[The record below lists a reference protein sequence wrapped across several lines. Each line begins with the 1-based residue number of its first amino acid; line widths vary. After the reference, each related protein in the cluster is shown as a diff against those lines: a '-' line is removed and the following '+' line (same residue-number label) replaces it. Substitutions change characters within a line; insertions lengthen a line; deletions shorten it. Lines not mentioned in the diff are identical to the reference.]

1 MAEPRT
7 DTGRR
12 SPSGKK
18 SLGTV
23 PDRWAICASVTD
35 ELLNDLALIG
45 VGDGVAMEA
54 VEQEIN
60 MPAMGEVRLR
70 LALTVTSVTLRP
82 ASDDGGRA
90 RCDSSRLRRRV
101 GQGKRLRGR

>member
-18 SLGTV
+18 SSGQSR
-23 PDRWAICASVTD
+23 RWAICASVTD
-35 ELLNDLALIG
+35 ELLNDLALMG

-70 LALTVTSVTLRP
+70 LALTVTVAARP
-82 ASDDGGRA
+82 HGNRP
-90 RCDSSRLRRRV
+90 LRRSACDRSAGSEV
-101 GQGKRLRGR
+101 LGQLTDRRAT